1 MRNLCLLSPLAL
13 AAASGLAATAPR
25 AQDGG
30 FLSLPI
36 ARAERSRPL
45 LNRRQSE
52 DLAVPLY
59 NISVLSYLIER
70 KKALPDRGPTRV
82 AARC

>member
-1 MRNLCLLSPLAL
+1 MRNLCLLSQLAL
-13 AAASGLAATAPR
+13 ATASGLAATAPR

-30 FLSLPI
+30 FLSFPI
-36 ARAERSRPL
+36 ARAERRRPL

-52 DLAVPLY
+52 DVAVPLY

-70 KKALPDRGPTRV
+70 EKGPQDCRPTHV